1 MKISELEQYL
11 ARVKSE
17 SGDIDIVYQCRNQ
30 HYSWLDKMRSHQLK
44 VLKNTAEAKLLIALQ

>member
-11 ARVKSE
+11 SQVKSE

-44 VLKNTAEAKLLIALQ
+44 VLKNATEAKLLIALK

>member
-11 ARVKSE
+11 AQVKSE

-30 HYSWLDKMRSHQLK
+30 NYSWLDKMRSHQLK
-44 VLKNTAEAKLLIALQ
+44 VLKNTAEDKLLIAL